1 MRVYFLNHFFAITLI
16 ILASTV
22 TACVNAS
29 KAVKYTRIN
38 ATVESI
44 SKEVWLT
51 TLPGDNGGYD
61 MSIEVN
67 SPMQL
72 RGVKFNVFVPRKY
85 ERRFEKKKINSGDT
99 ISFDVPDWI
108 FNNYGM
114 PLWFYEMRNIKSEPS
129 KPTIAN
135 DVPAS
140 AKTQ

>member
-1 MRVYFLNHFFAITLI
+1 MRVYFSDRLVTTTLI
-16 ILASTV
+16 ILASILTS
-22 TACVNAS
+22 CVNTS
-29 KAVKYTRIN
+29 KAVKYIRIN

-72 RGVKFNVFVPRKY
+72 RGVKLNVFVPRKY
-85 ERRFEKKKINSGDT
+85 ERRFEKKKVNSGDT

-114 PLWFYEMRNIKSEPS
+114 PLWFYEMRKIKSEPS